1 MRLASPEYPLLSRPL
16 RGPGQSRR
24 GVPEPPGGFIVFR
37 VRARPGETAFHEISA
52 ADAGNLGRGRQIDQR
67 PRTLLGR
74 DGEQLGETDRI
85 GQQPPA
91 LVAIAGRHE
100 TRMEAVDGHPP
111 TGPTAGELA
120 RPHDVVELRS
130 AIGPPPLLALRG
142 ARVVPL

>member
-37 VRARPGETAFHEISA
+37 VRARLGEAAFHEISA

-67 PRTLLGR
+67 LRALLGR
-74 DGEQLGETDRI
+74 DGEQLGETYRI
-85 GQQPPA
+85 GQQPAA

-100 TRMEAVDGHPP
+100 ARMEAVDGHPP
-111 TGPTAGELA
+111 ASPTAGKLA
-120 RPHDVVELRS
+120 RPPDVVELRS
-130 AIGPPPLLALRG
+130 PVRLAALVAVPPL
-142 ARVVPL
+142 